1 MPIRYN
7 KHYILRDEN
16 ASFPGA
22 FIYLWCT
29 HTHLEKDFFF
39 IMWSK
44 QINPKMH
51 YLNKEYKFDM
61 KNDKLL
67 IFKSHNI
74 HSFTQA
80 LMQVNRLMKTI
91 HNIIHISATEDSCLQ
106 QMPKPE
112 MNCRCPNQKW
122 MAYLLILLIVILV
135 NWCYEKCS
143 LNVNNRDKVNI
154 SWMSIKHHWWAPI
167 LPFMILPNIQMM
179 RMRR

>member
-16 ASFPGA
+16 ASFSGA

-29 HTHLEKDFFF
+29 NTHLEKDFFF

-61 KNDKLL
+61 KNDKLS
-67 IFKSHNI
+67 ISKSHNI

-80 LMQVNRLMKTI
+80 LMQVNLCNWRFLSTADAQTR
-91 HNIIHISATEDSCLQ
+91 NEL
-106 QMPKPE
+106 QMPKPKMNGIPFNIADSNSCQLVLWE
-112 MNCRCPNQKW
+112 MFSQC
-122 MAYLLILLIVILV
+122 
-135 NWCYEKCS
+135 E
-143 LNVNNRDKVNI
+143 
-154 SWMSIKHHWWAPI
+154 
-167 LPFMILPNIQMM
+167 
-179 RMRR
+179 